1 MKPPVKYAA
10 EPKHV
15 REVSQPEV
23 IVLVGLEPMALSQEG
38 ANLSLGLIQVFA
50 SPDLDSDGINGA
62 GTRLAHTEDLLLR
75 GRERK
80 ENHVVLICSTRR
92 LSFPIEHADDR
103 ERHTA
108 DPDRPTDRIGDVY
121 ETSVKGAS

>member
-1 MKPPVKYAA
+1 VRHASLPLTRLSLLGLQ
-10 EPKHV
+10 HV

-38 ANLSLGLIQVFA
+38 ANLSLGLIHVFA

-103 ERHTA
+103 ERHTPA
-108 DPDRPTDRIGDVY
+108 PP
-121 ETSVKGAS
+121 